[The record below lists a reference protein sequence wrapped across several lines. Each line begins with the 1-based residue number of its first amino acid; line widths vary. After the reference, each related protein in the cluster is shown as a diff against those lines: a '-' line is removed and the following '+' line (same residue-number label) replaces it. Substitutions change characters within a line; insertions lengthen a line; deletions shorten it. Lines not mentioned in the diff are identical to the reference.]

1 MVTARERQSGRE
13 KFSPRTEREKR
24 EHLTRCRYVTIAV
37 SMAPTAH
44 PAWLHSDVCRPAGR
58 LHSIR
63 EHVDKLWNK
72 LDPDRHLVT
81 SSGVPDPTMV
91 PYLPS
96 NSSIRLSRDK
106 SRVESYSSHVLGV
119 VRVTSDHV

>member
-1 MVTARERQSGRE
+1 MN
-13 KFSPRTEREKR
+13 
-24 EHLTRCRYVTIAV
+24 RCRYVTIAV
-37 SMAPTAH
+37 SMAPHSTPCMA
-44 PAWLHSDVCRPAGR
+44 PHSDVCRPAGR

-106 SRVESYSSHVLGV
+106 SRVSYSSHVLGV
-119 VRVTSDHV
+119 VRVTRDHICNPPEESDRVSCNVM